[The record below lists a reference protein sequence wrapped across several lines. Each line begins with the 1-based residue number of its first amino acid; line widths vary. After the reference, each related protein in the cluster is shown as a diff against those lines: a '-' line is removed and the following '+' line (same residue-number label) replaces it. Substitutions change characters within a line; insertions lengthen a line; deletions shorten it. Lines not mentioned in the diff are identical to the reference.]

1 MTFFRQQDETRGRFR
16 GGTPDWIPETDSGEL
31 FWGGT
36 PGMIPGTDPGVSQCE
51 PPESDLFGGGLQG
64 QVRGVSVRAS
74 GD

>member
-1 MTFFRQQDETRGRFR
+1 M
-16 GGTPDWIPETDSGEL
+16 IPETDSGEL

-64 QVRGVSVRAS
+64 QVRGVSVRVS